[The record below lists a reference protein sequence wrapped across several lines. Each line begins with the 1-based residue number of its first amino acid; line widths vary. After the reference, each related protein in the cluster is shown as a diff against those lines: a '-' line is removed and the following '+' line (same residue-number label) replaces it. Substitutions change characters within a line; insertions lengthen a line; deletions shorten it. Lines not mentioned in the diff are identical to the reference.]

1 MRKQVR
7 TAAVRTCASFR
18 KSIDVSFR
26 NQGGAV
32 SARCRQSRIRFR
44 SSSKLKCG
52 GLRLLQSLRN
62 VCEEIRRMLDA
73 DRETDR
79 RVENAYLLPDGSR
92 NA

>member
-7 TAAVRTCASFR
+7 TAAVRTCFSFKSQRQNSFGALPPHCAS
-18 KSIDVSFR
+18 
-26 NQGGAV
+26 QGM
-32 SARCRQSRIRFR
+32 IRSR

-52 GLRLLQSLRN
+52 GLCLVQSLRN

>member
-1 MRKQVR
+1 MRKQLR
-7 TAAVRTCASFR
+7 TAAARTCFSF
-18 KSIDVSFR
+18 KSQSTKQFR
-26 NQGGAV
+26 HA
-32 SARCRQSRIRFR
+32 AAA
-44 SSSKLKCG
+44 
-52 GLRLLQSLRN
+52 LREPEHDPLQIVIETQVRRLCLVQSLRN